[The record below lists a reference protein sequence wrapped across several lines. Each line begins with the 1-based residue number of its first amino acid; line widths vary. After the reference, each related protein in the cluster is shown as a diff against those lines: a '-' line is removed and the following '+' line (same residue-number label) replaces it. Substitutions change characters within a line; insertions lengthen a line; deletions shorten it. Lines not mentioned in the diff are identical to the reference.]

1 MRNLKRPPVELQTLF
16 NQEWKRAKKLCKPF
30 FDEIVKPRLYVAKTL
45 QRNWLGYHSGRNGQT
60 LHKINGKWLKG
71 DIIVIKESHALTP
84 PTMVFNHTLLN
95 TIRHEICHV
104 KHHNHKIGFHTML
117 RGLQEKTTPLEVV

>member
-1 MRNLKRPPVELQTLF
+1 MKQLNRPSKELQTLF

-30 FDEIVKPRLYVAKTL
+30 FDEIMKPRLYVAKTL
-45 QRNWLGYHSGRNGQT
+45 RRNWLGYHSGRNGQT

-71 DIIVIKESHALTP
+71 DIIVIKESHATSP
-84 PTMVFNHTLLN
+84 STRVMSHALLN

-117 RGLQEKTTPLEVV
+117 RGLTEKATSPEVA